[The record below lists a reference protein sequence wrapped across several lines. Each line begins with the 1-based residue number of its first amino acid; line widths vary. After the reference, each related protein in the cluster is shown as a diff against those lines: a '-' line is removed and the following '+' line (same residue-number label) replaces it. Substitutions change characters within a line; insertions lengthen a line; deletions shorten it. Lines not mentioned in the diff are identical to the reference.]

1 MMKAE
6 TCLNLCEIAEFKCID
21 LVIAA
26 VKEKIAFTRVY
37 IGSCFCDELFLKTNY
52 SQLLAFLK
60 DTTDVSKITLVVPV
74 FCQKNLEKGKALLNA
89 MLHQYRDMIDEVTL
103 NDYGMLF
110 SDSIRNDSSNHI
122 KINMGRLFFKDYREP
137 RYEEYFQTEW
147 RPKFFTNSL
156 KELIRE
162 QNIHEIEIDVT
173 HKSINLSEHPDCT
186 LGIHTPYT
194 YMTTGK
200 ICEYASEF
208 QKVQKKF
215 RPNIDCGRECLRAV
229 IEYGMEDNRKWY
241 RLGRTVYFEN
251 NCIRLSHSHENHE
264 TDEKTKIRMIYFPLN
279 ELVKEMAF
287 SES

>member
-1 MMKAE
+1 MISESVIISFQEFEYTYEWFFYIKRSAKL
-6 TCLNLCEIAEFKCID
+6 TIAPNM
-21 LVIAA
+21 L
-26 VKEKIAFTRVY
+26 
-37 IGSCFCDELFLKTNY
+37 
-52 SQLLAFLK
+52 
-60 DTTDVSKITLVVPV
+60 TLIISI
-74 FCQKNLEKGKALLNA
+74 LYALSLY
-89 MLHQYRDMIDEVTL
+89 LR
-103 NDYGMLF
+103 
-110 SDSIRNDSSNHI
+110 NHI